1 MKSTPGAHAVSA
13 LNVVAAKLLGPSFQ
27 SDTIYD
33 FMSRHSMVFTNVP
46 GPTAPVT
53 MFRNQ
58 VTEMTFG
65 VGNLVNQVSVVSYAG
80 KMGISLVVDPDEVPD
95 AHLIGRLLPRRARRA
110 APTVN
115 EPRART
121 TNARRV

>member
-1 MKSTPGAHAVSA
+1 MGA
-13 LNVVAAKLLGPSFQ
+13 LNAVAAKLLGPSFQ

-95 AHLIGRLLPRRARRA
+95 AHLIAAYHFREELDALLRL
-110 APTVN
+110 
-115 EPRART
+115 
-121 TNARRV
+121 

>member
-1 MKSTPGAHAVSA
+1 
-13 LNVVAAKLLGPSFQ
+13 
-27 SDTIYD
+27 
-33 FMSRHSMVFTNVP
+33 MVFTNVP

-95 AHLIGRLLPRRARRA
+95 AHLIVSITSEKSSTRCSDCERTSSANDERA
-110 APTVN
+110 ACII
-115 EPRART
+115 RYDIT
-121 TNARRV
+121 T